1 MGIIRYASVS
11 SQIENILLERLN
23 NSIYTTHSGF
33 PSESELCQEFN
44 VSRATIRTAIS
55 ALTGKGLLIRKPGIG
70 TFINESIKLESGLEY
85 LESVI
90 SIAKRQGLIPEVGD
104 VEFSTI
110 VAKNDIRSKLG
121 LFENLAVTKITR
133 KIIVNRTVISLHND
147 YVPEIIFSADQIK
160 KHFEGSVLDFLNL
173 HHNTSVKEAVTE
185 ITSINADLS
194 LSSQLEVELRTAII
208 LLRETLR
215 DQTNRNVSY
224 SENYFVPDRFYLHIN
239 RKKI

>member
-1 MGIIRYASVS
+1 
-11 SQIENILLERLN
+11 
-23 NSIYTTHSGF
+23 
-33 PSESELCQEFN
+33 
-44 VSRATIRTAIS
+44 
-55 ALTGKGLLIRKPGIG
+55 LIRKPGIG

-90 SIAKRQGLIPEVGD
+90 SIAKRQGLVPEVGD

-110 VAKNDIRSKLG
+110 VAKNDISSKLG
-121 LFENLAVTKITR
+121 LLENLAVTKITR

-194 LSSQLEVELRTAII
+194 LSSQLEVELKTAII